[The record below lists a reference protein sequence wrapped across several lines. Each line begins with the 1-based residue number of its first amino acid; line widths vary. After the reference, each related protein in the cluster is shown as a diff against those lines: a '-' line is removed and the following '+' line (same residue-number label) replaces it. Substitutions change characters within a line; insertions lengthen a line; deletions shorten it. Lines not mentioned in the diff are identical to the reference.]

1 MNYSW
6 GVIYK
11 LQKSGLLP
19 LLITQHLRQREGS
32 SKSGEIGG
40 EAGEVGEAGEAG
52 RPAVTRLLGAG
63 LPLQLPTHPAR
74 LLPSLNLGF
83 FN

>member
-19 LLITQHLRQREGS
+19 HLITRHLRQRERS
-32 SKSGEIGG
+32 SKSGEIRR
-40 EAGEVGEAGEAG
+40 EASEADEAGEAG
-52 RPAVTRLLGAG
+52 RPAVTSLLGAG
-63 LPLQLPTHPAR
+63 LPLRLPTHSAR
-74 LLPSLNLGF
+74 LLPSLDLGF
-83 FN
+83 LN